1 MAWFAEHQRDLPW
14 RNTKDPWPIL
24 LSEILLQQTQ
34 VSRGIVFWQRLFE
47 RYPTVQ
53 DMAVSTEEEV
63 LLLWQG
69 AGYYSRARRLFQLA
83 KLVCA
88 PISEGGYNGHLPMT
102 GAGLQSLPGIGP
114 YTAAAVASIAHGES
128 IACVDGNV
136 RRVMAR
142 QMANATPTTK
152 EVQEWADTVLWTK
165 DAGNWN
171 QAVMELGATVCT
183 PQKPRCGG
191 CPIASSCEGASS
203 PLRFPA
209 PKVRAKKRLDL
220 MCIVLLDPDGRPHLV
235 QRGNDGILASMWG
248 PQMAEQLDV
257 TSYEYVGEV
266 HHVLSHRDL
275 HVRIWKGSIDQGM
288 DEGNVPLSSLDQKVL
303 KRVREN

>member
-1 MAWFAEHQRDLPW
+1 MSQDIHQASLMAWFAEHQRDLPW

-34 VSRGIVFWQRLFE
+34 VSRGLVFWQRLFE

-53 DMAVSTEEEV
+53 DMAASTEEEV

-88 PISEGGYNGHLPMT
+88 PASEGGYDGTLPRT
-102 GAGLQSLPGIGP
+102 GASLESLPGIGP

-128 IACVDGNV
+128 IACIDGNV

-152 EVQEWADTVLWTK
+152 QVQAWADAVLWTE

-171 QAVMELGATVCT
+171 
-183 PQKPRCGG
+183 
-191 CPIASSCEGASS
+191 
-203 PLRFPA
+203 
-209 PKVRAKKRLDL
+209 
-220 MCIVLLDPDGRPHLV
+220 
-235 QRGNDGILASMWG
+235 
-248 PQMAEQLDV
+248 
-257 TSYEYVGEV
+257 
-266 HHVLSHRDL
+266 
-275 HVRIWKGSIDQGM
+275 
-288 DEGNVPLSSLDQKVL
+288 
-303 KRVREN
+303 